1 MTNIGRL
8 KQLYERFSP
17 HINKNYTLNYIR
29 GTLNCDFLIG
39 TLSFTSYLS
48 TNLIYYPFKQSR
60 RSLYVSST
68 TAESLCPTS
77 FQCTY
82 TGRAVLAG
90 QLRAVLTKMQLR
102 SQGRISIV
110 GWSKNSTSELM
121 LKF

>member
-17 HINKNYTLNYIR
+17 HINKNCPLNYIR
-29 GTLNCDFLIG
+29 GTSDRDFLIG

-82 TGRAVLAG
+82 TGRAVFD
-90 QLRAVLTKMQLR
+90 RSVAV
-102 SQGRISIV
+102 SSY
-110 GWSKNSTSELM
+110 KNAIQVSGAY
-121 LKF
+121 KYCWVVKKQYI